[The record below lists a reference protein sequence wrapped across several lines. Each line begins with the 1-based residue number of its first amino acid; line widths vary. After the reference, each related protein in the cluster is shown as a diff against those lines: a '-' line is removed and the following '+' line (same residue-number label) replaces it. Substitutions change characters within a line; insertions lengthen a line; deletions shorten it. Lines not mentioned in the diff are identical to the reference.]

1 MLRNLLLGSLCA
13 AILTVPALGQN
24 AMQNANL
31 LGAFGN
37 WTAYS
42 TGTGDGI
49 TCFAMSKPRATEPK
63 KGLKRGSMYLIVT
76 DYPAKKIRAE
86 TEIVPGYQYKDK
98 AQVTL
103 EVGEDKFEFFGR
115 NEAKEGSAW
124 LTSLNDGQRLIDA
137 MSKGVSAVALGSPV
151 KGARSMDTYSLEGFN
166 DALAK
171 IHAVCNM

>member
-1 MLRNLLLGSLCA
+1 MMRAMLMGSFCA
-13 AILTVPALGQN
+13 AALVLPALGQN
-24 AMQNANL
+24 SQSANL

-49 TCFAMSKPRATEPK
+49 TCFAMSRPRATEPK
-63 KGLKRGSMYLIVT
+63 RGLKRGSIYLIVT
-76 DYPAKKIRAE
+76 DYPARKIKAE
-86 TEIVPGYQYKDK
+86 PEIVPGYQYKDK
-98 AQVTL
+98 APVSL

-124 LTSLNDGQRLIDA
+124 LASLNDGRRLIDA
-137 MSKGVSAVALGSPV
+137 MSKGVSAVALGSPI
-151 KGARSMDTYSLEGFN
+151 KGAKSMDTYSLDGFN

-171 IHAVCNM
+171 IHAACNM